1 MKQLSL
7 ALLTTAIMASSC
19 TNQNNA
25 EATTTSSAAMS
36 AASIDP
42 ADAPV
47 FKFEEDSYDFGQIE
61 AGEKVKHN
69 FTFKNVGKTPLIITD
84 AVATCG
90 CTVPEYP
97 KEPVAPGEEATINVV
112 FDSAGKQGMQN
123 KVVTLT
129 SNAVPSKTELHL
141 IGDVKA
147 QATASK

>member
-1 MKQLSL
+1 MKIINLGIV
-7 ALLTTAIMASSC
+7 ALLIMASC
-19 TNQNNA
+19 NNQGQSNA
-25 EATTTSSAAMS
+25 ASSASVS
-36 AASIDP
+36 ATSIDA

-47 FKFEEDSYDFGQIE
+47 FEFDKDSYDFGQIK
-61 AGEKVKHN
+61 AGEKVAYDFK
-69 FTFKNVGKTPLIITD
+69 FTNVGKSPLIISD

-97 KEPVAPGEEATINVV
+97 KEPVAPGEEAIIHVV

-141 IGDVKA
+141 IGDVKP
-147 QATASK
+147 